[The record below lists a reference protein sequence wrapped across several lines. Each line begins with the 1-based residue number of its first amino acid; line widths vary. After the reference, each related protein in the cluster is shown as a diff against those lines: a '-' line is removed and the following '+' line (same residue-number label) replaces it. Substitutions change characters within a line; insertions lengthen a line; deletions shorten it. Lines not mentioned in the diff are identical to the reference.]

1 MDGMSTVV
9 RMTTEKFPR
18 QLIRK
23 AEDEMSPLRVLEGV
37 GELRKYLDDLER
49 QALLDA
55 RKMGVSP
62 SQMAEALGIT
72 RQGVHHKLKKID
84 RETVAERPSHGDSV
98 VIPELEPESY

>member
-1 MDGMSTVV
+1 
-9 RMTTEKFPR
+9 MTTEKFPR

-55 RKMGVSP
+55 RKLGLSP
-62 SQMAEALGIT
+62 SEMADALGIT

-84 RETVAERPSHGDSV
+84 RELAAERPVHGV
-98 VIPELEPESY
+98 LIPELEPEPH

>member
-1 MDGMSTVV
+1 
-9 RMTTEKFPR
+9 MTTEKFPR

-23 AEDEMSPLRVLEGV
+23 AEDEISPLRVLEGV
-37 GELRKYLDDLER
+37 GELRKYLDHLEK

-55 RKMGVSP
+55 RKLGVSP
-62 SQMAEALGIT
+62 SVIAEALGIT

-84 RETVAERPSHGDSV
+84 RELAEERPVQGDSV

>member
-1 MDGMSTVV
+1 
-9 RMTTEKFPR
+9 MTTEKFPR

-55 RKMGVSP
+55 RKLGVSP
-62 SQMAEALGIT
+62 SEMADALGIT

-84 RETVAERPSHGDSV
+84 RELPAERPVRGV
-98 VIPELEPESY
+98 LIPELEPEPH

>member
-1 MDGMSTVV
+1 MA
-9 RMTTEKFPR
+9 TEKFPR

-55 RKMGVSP
+55 RKLGLSP
-62 SQMAEALGIT
+62 SEMADALGIT

-84 RETVAERPSHGDSV
+84 RELAAERPVHGV
-98 VIPELEPESY
+98 LIPELEPEPH